1 MRTHVVPIGNS
12 KGIRIPKPL
21 LQLCQIKTDVNL
33 VVRDK
38 SLVIYPV
45 RTHARAGWA
54 QAFQAMHERGE
65 DRPLI
70 DDRLEFKRDQWK
82 W

>member
-1 MRTHVVPIGNS
+1 MRVHVVPIGNS

-21 LQLCQIKTDVNL
+21 LELCQIKKEVDL

-45 RTHARAGWA
+45 RSHPRAEWA
-54 QAFQAMHERGE
+54 EAFRTMHERGE
-65 DRPLI
+65 DRLLV
-70 DDRLEFKRDQWK
+70 DERVDLDLGSWEW
-82 W
+82 

>member
-1 MRTHVVPIGNS
+1 MRAHIVPIGNS

-21 LQLCQIKTDVNL
+21 LELCHIKTEVDL

-45 RTHARAGWA
+45 RTHPRVGWA
-54 QAFQAMHERGE
+54 EAFRTMHEQGE
-65 DRPLI
+65 DRLLVDERVDWDPGSW
-70 DDRLEFKRDQWK
+70 EW
-82 W
+82 

>member
-1 MRTHVVPIGNS
+1 MRAHVVPIGNS

-21 LQLCQIKTDVNL
+21 LELCRIKAEVDL

-45 RTHARAGWA
+45 CTHPRAGWA
-54 QAFQAMHERGE
+54 ESFRTMHERGE
-65 DRPLI
+65 DRLLI
-70 DDRLEFKRDQWK
+70 ADRLDLEQDSWE

>member
-1 MRTHVVPIGNS
+1 MRAHIVPIGNS

-21 LQLCQIKTDVNL
+21 LELCHIKTEVDL

-45 RTHARAGWA
+45 RTHPRAGWA
-54 QAFQAMHERGE
+54 EAFRAMRERGE
-65 DRPLI
+65 DRLLVDERVDLDPGSW
-70 DDRLEFKRDQWK
+70 EW
-82 W
+82 